1 MPRSIINSIFL
12 SLLIGGLVVN
22 VYFLIT
28 QSISWTAL
36 LIIPVLFIVIKRQA
50 YIYQHN
56 NRYYFRRIPF
66 TRGILLSSLNDIED
80 LRIIETA
87 KNTGAL
93 WQFIQKINRSKLPTK
108 LLS

>member
-1 MPRSIINSIFL
+1 MPRSFINSIFL
-12 SLLIGGLVVN
+12 SLLIGGLFVN

-36 LIIPVLFIVIKRQA
+36 LIMPVLFIVIKRQA

-56 NRYYFRRIPF
+56 TRYYFRRIPF

-80 LRIIETA
+80 LRIVETA
-87 KNTGAL
+87 ENTNVL
-93 WQFIQKINRSKLPTK
+93 WQFIQKINRST
-108 LLS
+108 

>member
-12 SLLIGGLVVN
+12 SLLIGGLFVN

-28 QSISWTAL
+28 QTISWTAL
-36 LIIPVLFIVIKRQA
+36 LIIPVLFMVIKRQA

-56 NRYYFRRIPF
+56 NHYYFRRIPF
-66 TRGILLSSLNDIED
+66 TRGILISSLNDIED

-93 WQFIQKINRSKLPTK
+93 WQFIQKINRSK
-108 LLS
+108 